1 MLEPYTS
8 EYLSDME
15 DKVMSEKKVGSIIPL
30 PVKADLDFPFQ
41 RPISN

>member
-15 DKVMSEKKVGSIIPL
+15 ERVKSKKFGAKIQL
-30 PVKADLDFPFQ
+30 PVKADLDFQYQ
-41 RPISN
+41 RLISN